1 MGIDLK
7 KMKAKL
13 AALQNKGGGKTNFWR
28 PEEGTSYSIRVV
40 PTSDGDPFK
49 EFYFHY
55 EIGKG
60 SILCPKKNHGEECAI
75 CAFASKLYKEGTE
88 ESNKMA
94 KKFLARQ
101 RFFAPVVV
109 RGEEKD
115 GVKLWG
121 FGKNVYQDLINL
133 VLNPDYGDITDPENG
148 TDLSLMST
156 KVPGASFPTT
166 KLTPARKTSK
176 LCQGSSEECKELLDS
191 VPNFDDAFERKT
203 SAEVEAILTEHMA
216 GGSESDADAEASSKE
231 TVKYGKGSKSTSA
244 VDEAFKSLMS

>member
-13 AALQNKGGGKTNFWR
+13 AALQNKGGGKTAFWR
-28 PEEGTSYSIRVV
+28 PEEGTNYSIRVV

-49 EFYFHY
+49 EYWFHY
-55 EIGKG
+55 DIGKG
-60 SILCPKKNHGEECAI
+60 SILCPKKNHGDECAI

-133 VLNPDYGDITDPENG
+133 VLNPDYGDITDPEGG

-176 LCQGSSEECKELLDS
+176 LCQGTPEECKELLES

-203 SAEVEAILTEHMA
+203 SEEVAAILDEHLSTDA
-216 GGSESDADAEASSKE
+216 SAEDSSSEVTVGGAKAKKASASS
-231 TVKYGKGSKSTSA
+231 A
-244 VDEAFKSLMS
+244 IDEAFKSLMS